1 MSWVFCRIVSIESIF
16 RAVAIAKNGGLP
28 VHVTRYIRWRMAKS
42 ADWFREKGCPVPPD
56 AGHVRANREIALFS
70 AIFNYAEKSA
80 PNPARGVHKNKER
93 GRETYVEDDTY
104 GRVHAAAEE
113 PLQDAMDLAYLAGQR
128 PADTLRFL
136 ETDMRDGFLHVR
148 QGKTAQKL
156 RIEIIGELALVID
169 RIMARKARYR
179 AENKVVSIYLVVNES
194 GLPLTAGALRDRFDK
209 AREAAGVPKAAFQ
222 FRDLRAK
229 AGTDK
234 TESAGDIRQAQKQL
248 GHGSV
253 TTTEKYVRRRKG
265 DKAAPT
271 R

>member
-1 MSWVFCRIVSIESIF
+1 MPLTALPGLLSEAHHRAYRANPHALNYPRHLVGPGAARPDGGGPGAPRQLLHPPLCRGRSLEPYMNTISASAPPVRI
-16 RAVAIAKNGGLP
+16 RPLQAIA
-28 VHVTRYIRWRMAKS
+28 
-42 ADWFREKGCPVPPD
+42 D
-56 AGHVRANREIALFS
+56 
-70 AIFNYAEKSA
+70 
-80 PNPARGVHKNKER
+80 
-93 GRETYVEDDTY
+93 
-104 GRVHAAAEE
+104 
-113 PLQDAMDLAYLAGQR
+113 
-128 PADTLRFL
+128 DTLRFL

-156 RIEIIGELALVID
+156 RIEITGELAAVIG

-179 AENKVVSIYLVVNES
+179 AEYRVVSLYLVVNES

-209 AREAAGVPKAAFQ
+209 AREAAGVPKSAFQ

-234 TESAGDIRQAQKQL
+234 TEAAGDIRQAQKQL